1 MKQAVLA
8 MVGLAFV
15 AGISLTLVDGLTTE
29 PIAKNLRQYSEQQQ
43 REIWNT
49 DDIAFNLQNDQ
60 TWIVETRDEPIGR
73 MYRTT
78 TPNGYNG
85 DITLW
90 VGVRTSGEVQG
101 VRVIQHQETPGLGD
115 QIDHRISPWIDHFTG
130 YSLDGQQIESWDV
143 VSHGGIFDQFTG
155 ATITPRAVVH
165 AVRDVLIQHN
175 QFSRTPQ
182 ADIRK
187 DTTNPILNR
196 IEEAE

>member
-15 AGISLTLVDGLTTE
+15 AGISLTLVDALTTE
-29 PIAKNLRQYSEQQQ
+29 QIASNVRQYSERQQ
-43 REIWNT
+43 RQIWNT
-49 DDIAFNLQNDQ
+49 DVITFNLQDDQ
-60 TWIVETRDEPIGR
+60 TWIVATRDEPIGR

-78 TPNGYNG
+78 TSNGYNG

-130 YSLDGQQIESWDV
+130 HSLDRQSIESWDV
-143 VSHGGIFDQFTG
+143 ISHGGVFDQFTG

-165 AVRDVLIQHN
+165 AVRDVLIAHN
-175 QFSRTPQ
+175 QPGPHPRADTRT
-182 ADIRK
+182 DR
-187 DTTNPILNR
+187 TNPVPNR
-196 IEEAE
+196 TGEAK

>member
-29 PIAKNLRQYSEQQQ
+29 PIANNLRQYSEQQQ
-43 REIWNT
+43 RQIWNT

-90 VGVRTSGEVQG
+90 IGVRTSGEVQG
-101 VRVIQHQETPGLGD
+101 VRVIQHQETQGLGD
-115 QIDHRISPWIDHFTG
+115 QIDHRI
-130 YSLDGQQIESWDV
+130 YL
-143 VSHGGIFDQFTG
+143 
-155 ATITPRAVVH
+155 
-165 AVRDVLIQHN
+165 
-175 QFSRTPQ
+175 
-182 ADIRK
+182 
-187 DTTNPILNR
+187 
-196 IEEAE
+196 